1 MKTNFSFL
9 LVQQMIFLA
18 ADSQTQTI
26 TSEGG
31 ERARSLDDSLIPL
44 LLEIPIKS
52 SFSLPALWA
61 CW

>member
-1 MKTNFSFL
+1 
-9 LVQQMIFLA
+9 MIFLA